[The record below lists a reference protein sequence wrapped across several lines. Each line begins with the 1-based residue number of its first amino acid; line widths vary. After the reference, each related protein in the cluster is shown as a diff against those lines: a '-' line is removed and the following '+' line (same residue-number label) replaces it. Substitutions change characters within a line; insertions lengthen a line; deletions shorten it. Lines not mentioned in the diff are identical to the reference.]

1 MPKAGIEIGEPINR
15 KEDPIV
21 RITDIER
28 CADFAKSRKNRG
40 DFKLEEE
47 KLGEGNFGKVK
58 VGELEGK
65 KVAVK
70 MIPQVSND
78 FVTGVMEVAVMLD
91 LDHPNLVRLCG
102 WRFEGKTLYIITEL
116 VRGETL
122 RAYVQ
127 KAKKKYLSSLGLTKI
142 VLGIAEGLQ
151 YLEARKLV
159 HRDLAAR
166 NIFLDTENNPKIGD
180 FGLCRREGSRYPCG
194 EMAVKWS
201 APEILKSKENYS
213 TKSDIWSYGIVLWE
227 VYSLGH
233 VPFFDMENEKLGE
246 ALKKA
251 FDEDRCPLEFPENTP
266 ENVRGVARECLQEDP
281 SSRPDCKDI
290 IGKLK
295 ERPPLPPRQP

>member
-1 MPKAGIEIGEPINR
+1 MESLREASEEEIPLTAGTEIGEPISR
-15 KEDPIV
+15 KGDPIV

-28 CADFAKSRKNRG
+28 CADFRKFRKNLE
-40 DFKLEEE
+40 DFTLEEG

-58 VGELEGK
+58 VGELEGQ

-70 MIPQVSND
+70 MVPQVSND

-91 LDHPNLVRLCG
+91 LDHTNLVRLCD
-102 WRFEGKTLYIITEL
+102 WCFEDKTLYIITEL
-116 VRGETL
+116 VQGETL
-122 RAYVQ
+122 RSYVQ
-127 KAKKKYLSSLGLTKI
+127 KAKKKDLSNLGLEKI
-142 VLGIAEGLQ
+142 IQGIAEGLQ

-159 HRDLAAR
+159 HRSLAAR

-194 EMAVKWS
+194 EMPVKWS
-201 APEILKSKENYS
+201 APEILKNKENYS

-233 VPFFDMENEKLGE
+233 VPFFDIQNEKLGE

-266 ENVRGVARECLQEDP
+266 ENVRRVARHGRVVVAFALLDVA
-281 SSRPDCKDI
+281 SD
-290 IGKLK
+290 
-295 ERPPLPPRQP
+295 